1 MTQITVTQESPV
13 TDDGH
18 KLINGSEAALRAVY
32 TADECFTFTADELL
46 DDKVS
51 FFVAR
56 KNDDAMGCVAL
67 VNEVAYGEVKRLYVP
82 DHARGL
88 GIAKILMAHL
98 EMQAKAQGFAY
109 VKLETGDKLAAAV
122 ALYKS
127 LGYNICGKFGPY
139 EDDPVSLFMEKAL

>member
-1 MTQITVTQESPV
+1 MTEIRITLESPI

-18 KLINGSEAALRAVY
+18 VLINGSETALRAVY

-46 DDKVS
+46 SDKIS

-56 KNDDAMGCVAL
+56 KNGDALGCVAL
-67 VNEVAYGEVKRLYVP
+67 VNEGEYGEIKRLYVP

-88 GIAKILMAHL
+88 GIAKILMTHL
-98 EMQAKAQGFAY
+98 EAQAKAQNLSF

-127 LGYNICGKFGPY
+127 LGYNVCEKFGNY
-139 EDDPVSLFMEKAL
+139 DDDPVSLFMEKAL